1 VTAPAAVPVDSPAG
15 SLHALL
21 AEARVTVVVLG
32 DIGRSP
38 RMQYHA
44 RALVEALATVDLV
57 GYAATDLPR
66 SVRNDPRLTCHFL
79 PPPRSARRPETSP
92 VRFLGSA
99 LFRVLGQSMKLLWVL
114 LFRVRQPRVI
124 LVQNPP
130 AIPTLLVAWIAARA
144 RRAKLVIDWH
154 NFGYAMLAL
163 KVGPDHPA
171 VGVAQWYERAVG
183 RRADA
188 HLCVS
193 QAMQS
198 ELAQRWG
205 ITAAVLYDRPA
216 AMFAPTAP
224 DVRQPLRERLR
235 ATLALPAPPDPAAP
249 PPALIVSPSSWT
261 LDEDFSVL
269 LDAAV
274 RCDDLIRR
282 HDAVGGRRPFP
293 HLLFLLTGQG
303 PLRVHY
309 ERAIQ
314 SLTLSKVHLRTLWLS
329 ADDYRLV
336 LGAADLGLC
345 LHRSASGVDLPMKVA
360 DMFGAGLPV
369 CALDYRPALAERVR
383 HDENGLIFST
393 AAQLAAQLFEL
404 FKNFPDETPILDRLR
419 GNVVETQQLQWSAGW
434 RNEALPLFARS

>member
-1 VTAPAAVPVDSPAG
+1 MHAPLAG
-15 SLHALL
+15 
-21 AEARVTVVVLG
+21 ARVSVVVLG

-57 GYAATDLPR
+57 GYAATEPHR
-66 SVRNDPRLTCHFL
+66 SVRDDPRLTCHFL
-79 PPPRSARRPETSP
+79 SPPRSARHPETS
-92 VRFLGSA
+92 RLGFLGSA
-99 LFRVLGQSMKLLWVL
+99 LFRVLGQGMKLLWML
-114 LFRVRQPRVI
+114 LFRIEPPRVI

-130 AIPTLLVAWIAARA
+130 AIPTLLVGWIAARA

-163 KVGPDHPA
+163 KLGRNHPA
-171 VGVAQWYERAVG
+171 VGVARWYERAVG

-198 ELAQRWG
+198 ELAHRWG
-205 ITAAVLYDRPA
+205 ITAVVLYDRPA

-224 DVRQPLRERLR
+224 GVRQPLCERLR
-235 ATLALPAPPDPAAP
+235 ETLALPAPHPV
-249 PPALIVSPSSWT
+249 LIVSPSSWT

-282 HDAVGGRRPFP
+282 HDAAGSRPFP

-303 PLRVHY
+303 PLRAHY
-309 ERAIQ
+309 QQAIQ

-329 ADDYRLV
+329 ADDYPLV

-393 AAQLAAQLFEL
+393 AAQLATQLFEL
-404 FKNFPDETPILDRLR
+404 FKNFPDDTPILDRLR
-419 GNVVETQQLQWSAGW
+419 RNVVETQELQWDAGW
-434 RNEALPLFARS
+434 KNEALPLFARL